1 MMRLLLPSAI
11 VLALIAGVAVA
22 PASEAADR
30 PVPTMPV
37 FNAPPPGGPPPTTST
52 TQHGI
57 DAAGN
62 AVDTTQT
69 YRSGPFGTYTDQTTT
84 TTYPPGN
91 PALGTTTT
99 H

>member
-1 MMRLLLPSAI
+1 MTRY
-11 VLALIAGVAVA
+11 VLAGAALAALIAGLLP
-22 PASEAADR
+22 PAARAADA

-37 FNAPPPGGPPPTTST
+37 FTAPPPGGPPPTTST
-52 TQHGI
+52 TQRTI
-57 DAAGN
+57 DASGN

-69 YRSGPFGTYTDQTTT
+69 YRSGPFGTYTDHTTI

-91 PALGTTTT
+91 PSLGTSVT